1 LNGVNGKMQGAAP
14 STTILHSTDEVATID
29 ATMIRR
35 MHDLALKS
43 PDGRA
48 RLCLHHSESDPAQE
62 MIMALTSDNC
72 YPVHR
77 HRDKAESYHILE
89 GTLGI
94 AIFDDDGRV
103 RRRAV
108 LSATAN
114 DAGQVLRIAPMLW
127 HAVLPLS
134 LVVIFHEVTA
144 GPFRPG
150 QSEFAAF
157 CPEDIEQR
165 RAFFRKVTDGMMP

>member
-1 LNGVNGKMQGAAP
+1 MQGGATQP
-14 STTILHSTDEVATID
+14 KTTILHMTDEVATID
-29 ATMIRR
+29 AATIRR
-35 MHDLALKS
+35 MRDLALAS

-72 YPVHR
+72 FPVHR

-89 GTLGI
+89 GSLGI
-94 AIFDDDGRV
+94 AIFEDEGRV
-103 RRRAV
+103 RSRSL
-108 LSATAN
+108 LSTTI
-114 DAGQVLRIAPMLW
+114 AGAGTVLRISPMLW

-134 LVVIFHEVTA
+134 PVVIFHEVTA
-144 GPFRPG
+144 GPFRAG

-157 CPEDIEQR
+157 CPENIEQR
-165 RAFFRKVTDGMMP
+165 RAFFRKVADGMAP